1 MTTASLC
8 GPTCGAPLF
17 VHVFGAIVLVGGVAT
32 VVLLAFAA
40 LRIPGRAVLLRR
52 LAFGTTL
59 VVVWPGYVVMRVG
72 AQWVASHEGLA
83 NSKATWI
90 GVGFGVSDGGVI
102 VLALLTL
109 AAWLAMRRPRAG
121 EFLAGLASLYLVA
134 LGVAWFFMSTKA
146 GS

>member
-1 MTTASLC
+1 MTIASLC

-17 VHVFGAIVLVGGVAT
+17 VHVLGATLLFGGVAT
-32 VVLLAFAA
+32 VTLLAFAA
-40 LRIPGRAVLLRR
+40 ARRRGQAALLRR
-52 LAFGTTL
+52 LAFGTML
-59 VVVWPGYVVMRVG
+59 VVVWPAFIVMRVG

-83 NSKATWI
+83 SSKATWI
-90 GVGFGVSDGGVI
+90 GVGFGISDGGVF

-109 AAWLAMRRPRAG
+109 SAWLAIRRPRAG
-121 EFLAGLASLYLVA
+121 GVLAGLASVYLVA

>member
-17 VHVFGAIVLVGGVAT
+17 LHVLGATFLFGDVAT
-32 VVLLAFAA
+32 VVVLAFAA
-40 LRIPGRAVLLRR
+40 LRLPQHAMLLRR
-52 LAFGTTL
+52 LAFAVTVLG
-59 VVVWPGYVVMRVG
+59 VWPSFIAMRIG

-83 NSKATWI
+83 SSKANWI
-90 GVGFGVSDGGVI
+90 GVGYAVSDGGVI

-109 AAWLAMRRPRAG
+109 VAWLALRRPRAG
-121 EFLAGLASLYLVA
+121 TFLAGLATLYIA
-134 LGVAWFFMSTKA
+134 SLGVAWFFMSTKV